1 MITRI
6 LAGAVVLVALSTPAF
21 AFQCPSLVKQI
32 DQVLAEG
39 PDLTSEQL
47 AEVKTL
53 RDDGDASHKSG
64 KHSKAVATLNKALDI
79 LGGKKSSSGYTY

>member
-6 LAGAVVLVALSTPAF
+6 LAGALVLVALSTPAF

-39 PDLTSEQL
+39 PDLTSDQL

-53 RDDGDASHKSG
+53 RDDGDAFHKSG
-64 KHSKAVATLNKALDI
+64 KHSEAVTALNEALEI
-79 LGGKKSSSGYTY
+79 LGVK